1 MRAWIVKDI
10 LSLIDDPTYFAV
22 PEIGAASDTI
32 SAMLYHRYGD
42 MLLYTETED
51 LLFAKNEFMRLWTL
65 FKSVY
70 LSQYAKI
77 YSALTETYNPL
88 ENYNR
93 VENRAGY
100 MDVPEYT
107 DTDTSTPQTKTQTTV
122 HRGAFETTDDVS
134 TYDAQAK
141 NVSKTTSGHA
151 SGVLG
156 DTTKTEYLTAG
167 DGTALTDTIERK
179 HGAHKDRHFEQL
191 TVSGNIG
198 VTSSQDMMKQE
209 IEVRQYNLIEDF
221 CARFA
226 LLNFNTNI
234 FRGCTL

>member
-1 MRAWIVKDI
+1 MRAWIVQDI
-10 LSLIDDPTYFAV
+10 IATIVDPAYFAV

-32 SAMLYHRYGD
+32 SGMLSDRYGD
-42 MLLYTETED
+42 MLLYTVTDD
-51 LLFAKNEFMRLWTL
+51 LSIASTEFMRKWAL
-65 FKSVY
+65 FKSAY

-77 YSALTETYNPL
+77 YTALTAAYDPL

-93 VENRAGY
+93 TENRAGY

-107 DTDTSTPQTKTQTTV
+107 DTDTSTPQIKTKTTV
-122 HRGAFETTDDVS
+122 HRGKFETTDDVS

-151 SGVLG
+151 TGVTG
-156 DTTKTEYLTAG
+156 DTTETEYVPAD
-167 DGTALTDTIERK
+167 DGTALSDKIDRK

-198 VTSSQDMMKQE
+198 VTSSQDMLKQE
-209 IEVRQYNLIEDF
+209 IEVRQYSLIEDF